1 MTRSVECVHQPT
13 RDRNHTRALRD
24 QDCQNP
30 KPSPVQACN
39 RFDCPPTWEAQDWVQ
54 VREGGRARPVTGTRT
69 PAEPVLVD
77 PPQCSRSCGG
87 GVQTRRVLCKQK
99 MADGSVLE
107 LPDTFC
113 PSQSPPTQQACS
125 PRPCPPT
132 WVTAAWT
139 QVGPDLRPQVVHLL
153 DVSDFDSVCLS
164 VRSPVEAESRSCRPP
179 VRTRGQRS
187 TLRTVPGPSGPPE
200 PGPAPSH
207 PAKVRLENVLA

>member
-13 RDRNHTRALRD
+13 RDRNHTRALKD

-54 VREGGRARPVTGTRT
+54 VRESLGLSP
-69 PAEPVLVD
+69 EPEPQQNLCLWT
-77 PPQCSRSCGG
+77 QCSRSCG
-87 GVQTRRVLCKQK
+87 GVQTRRVLCKQR

-125 PRPCPPT
+125 RRHCPPD
-132 WVTAAWT
+132 WVTAGWT
-139 QVGPDLRPQVVHLL
+139 QVGPELRPQVVHLL

-164 VRSPVEAESRSCRPP
+164 VRSPVEAEFRSCRPP

-187 TLRTVPGPSGPPE
+187 TPRTVPGPRGPPE
-200 PGPAPSH
+200 PAPAPSH
-207 PAKVRLENVLA
+207 PANVRLEDTLA